1 MSTTW
6 QDAFIDE
13 RRDET
18 GVLTFTTEPLQQDL
32 EIAGPLLL
40 SFWARTAFDRPLKQ
54 EAVHR
59 AIERIKK
66 IFNVDTNLLLDLMDR
81 EDVQWVIEVNDVFPD
96 GRAKNITSGWLS
108 AWHRPYDPG
117 ELPEAVEHRTD
128 PSYTPFDPFYDMP
141 DKNPRPIKAGELYPY
156 AIELWPMGCVFKAG
170 HRVRVS
176 ISASDFPHLLPV
188 LRPSTST
195 LVIDAAHPA
204 QLDFNAVTDGG
215 EGTEW
220 KWIED
225 VNRYLT
231 GAKD

>member
-40 SFWARTAFDRPLKQ
+40 SFWARTSFDRPLKQ
-54 EAVHR
+54 EAVQKT
-59 AIERIKK
+59 IERIKK

-108 AWHRPYDPG
+108 AWHRPYDPD

-128 PSYTPFDPFYDMP
+128 PAYTPFDPFYDGP
-141 DKNPRPIKAGELYPY
+141 DKNPGPINDGELYQY
-156 AIELWPMGCVFKAG
+156 AIELWPMDCVFRAG

-195 LVIDAAHPA
+195 LVIDRAHPA
-204 QLDFNAVTDGG
+204 QLDFTAVIDSN